1 MELDATD
8 RTILTLLQADA
19 SLSHAEVG
27 EGAGVSAASAW
38 RRIKRLEDAGVLRG
52 RVALVDAAEAGLT
65 VQVVVTVTLRSHGDG
80 QREAFE
86 KWAREHPEITTCY
99 ALTGDK
105 DYVLHVVVKDMAA
118 YDHFL
123 TGDLLH
129 RDYVASASSS
139 IVLREIKYTTAL
151 PVTTKGAAQ

>member
-1 MELDATD
+1 MDLDHTD
-8 RTILTLLQADA
+8 RAILDVLQENA
-19 SLSHAEVG
+19 SLSHADVG
-27 EGAGVSAASAW
+27 ERVGVSAASAW
-38 RRIKRLEDAGVLRG
+38 RRIKRLEEAGVIRA
-52 RVALVDAAEAGLT
+52 RVALVDAGEAGLT
-65 VQVVVTVTLRSHGDG
+65 VQVIITVTLRHHGDG

-86 KWAREHPEITTCY
+86 AWARDHPEVMWCY

-129 RDYVASASSS
+129 QDYVASASSS
-139 IVLREIKYTTAL
+139 IVLRDIKYTTAL
-151 PVTTKGAAQ
+151 PIDAGL

>member
-1 MELDATD
+1 MELDKTD
-8 RTILTLLQADA
+8 RAILSLLQENA

-27 EGAGVSAASAW
+27 ERAGVSAASAW
-38 RRIKRLEDAGVLRG
+38 RRIKRLEEEGVIAG
-52 RVALVDAAEAGLT
+52 RVALVDAANAGLT
-65 VQVVVTVTLRSHGDG
+65 VQVVVTVILRSHGDG

-86 KWAREHPEITTCY
+86 KWARGRPEVLSCY

-129 RDYVASASSS
+129 QDYVASASSS

-151 PVTTKGAAQ
+151 PIASAS

>member
-1 MELDATD
+1 MTLDGTD
-8 RTILTLLQADA
+8 RAILALLQEDA
-19 SLSHAEVG
+19 GLSHAELG
-27 EGAGVSAASAW
+27 ERVGVSAASAW
-38 RRIKRLEDAGVLRG
+38 RRIKRLEEEGLIRA
-52 RVALVDAAEAGLT
+52 RVALVDPARAGLT
-65 VQVVVTVTLRSHGDG
+65 VQVIITVTLRYHGDG

-86 KWAREHPEITTCY
+86 AWADKRPEVMSCY

-105 DYVLHVVVKDMAA
+105 DYVLHVVVEDMAA

-129 RDYVASASSS
+129 QDYVASASSS

-151 PVTTKGAAQ
+151 PIFGG

>member
-1 MELDATD
+1 MSLDDKD
-8 RTILTLLQADA
+8 RAILDLLQRDA

-27 EGAGVSAASAW
+27 ERVGVSAASAW
-38 RRIKRLEDAGVLRG
+38 RRIKRLEEDGVTRA
-52 RVALVDAAEAGLT
+52 RVALVDAAKAGLT
-65 VQVVVTVTLRSHGDG
+65 VQVVITVTLRHHGDG

-86 KWAREHPEITTCY
+86 EWARAHPEVLSCY

-129 RDYVASASSS
+129 QDYVASASSS

-151 PVTTKGAAQ
+151 PIASAS

>member
-1 MELDATD
+1 MNLDATD
-8 RTILTLLQADA
+8 QAILSLLQEDA

-27 EGAGVSAASAW
+27 ERAGVSAASAW
-38 RRIKRLEDAGVLRG
+38 RRIKRLEEDGVLRR
-52 RVALVDAAEAGLT
+52 RVALVDAGRAGLT

-86 KWAREHPEITTCY
+86 TWARNHPEVMSCY

-129 RDYVASASSS
+129 REYVASASSS

-151 PVTTKGAAQ
+151 PIASAS

>member
-1 MELDATD
+1 MELDDTD
-8 RTILTLLQADA
+8 RAILEALQDDA

-27 EGAGVSAASAW
+27 ERVGVSAASAW
-38 RRIKRLEDAGVLRG
+38 RRIKRLEEAGVIAG
-52 RVALVDAAEAGLT
+52 RVALVDAGLAGLT

-86 KWAREHPEITTCY
+86 KWARLHPEVMSCY

-105 DYVLHVVVKDMAA
+105 DYVLHVVVRDMVA

-129 RDYVASASSS
+129 QDYVASASSS

-151 PVTTKGAAQ
+151 PIASAS

>member
-1 MELDATD
+1 MELDPVD
-8 RTILTLLQADA
+8 CRILALLQQDA
-19 SLSHAEVG
+19 ALSHAEVG

-38 RRIKRLEDAGVLRG
+38 RRIKRLEEAGLILG
-52 RVALVDAAEAGLT
+52 RVALVDAALAGLT
-65 VQVVVTVTLRSHGDG
+65 VQVVVTVTLRHHGDG

-86 KWAREHPEITTCY
+86 DWARAHPEVTSCY

-129 RDYVASASSS
+129 QDYVASASSS
-139 IVLREIKYTTAL
+139 IVLRQIKYTTAL
-151 PVTTKGAAQ
+151 PVGG

>member
-1 MELDATD
+1 MSLDPLDCRILAELQKDA
-8 RTILTLLQADA
+8 A
-19 SLSHAEVG
+19 LSHAEVG
-27 EGAGVSAASAW
+27 ERAGVSAASAW
-38 RRIKRLEDAGVLRG
+38 RRIKRLEEDGLIRG
-52 RVALVDAAEAGLT
+52 RVALVDAARAGLT
-65 VQVVVTVTLRSHGDG
+65 VQVIVTVTLRYHGDG

-86 KWAREHPEITTCY
+86 AWARGHPEVMSCY

-105 DYVLHVVVKDMAA
+105 DYVLHVVVKDMGA

-129 RDYVASASSS
+129 KDYVASASSS

-151 PVTTKGAAQ
+151 PIGVEG